1 MTVPII
7 KAIAALIATATLGTG
22 ATGTATAAGLTD
34 TRTDAAATTVTAT
47 ADTSSLPDHLINGTF
62 DYPTCPGGKASCDV
76 DPTTGWGGFYKD
88 FGGDNKF
95 APIDNWDRS
104 KFGWDSDQEGMRP
117 DQQPT
122 SHQKLQHCVQLGHA
136 NNNNGQKVNRYAEII
151 AETPTGAIY
160 QDIATVPGVMYR
172 WTLKHASAS
181 TSHADSMAVMI
192 GDPGKETA
200 QEATRTTVN
209 GYGDKLGKVGTT
221 ITTKGPGVAWETYT
235 GTYIATSTVTRFTY
249 RSLQGDTKLLH
260 TGNWIDDVSFDKAYK
275 LTYDKNASDA
285 TGQVPSDQYG
295 KENTTQPAK
304 TNGNGKVRLASDTT
318 ALSDHLVNGDF
329 SVNYHDQWKNT
340 DWTSIDP
347 NNGRM
352 LVQSTNWKWYA
363 INGWDKAKFAWLS
376 TQKAGS
382 NIEQKANAV
391 ELQYDAHADNMYAE
405 LCAYEAGTAI
415 YQDLKTVP
423 GTLYKVRLKHASL
436 SSAYLDKMQVMIG
449 APGHETPVEM
459 TRTTVNG
466 HGDKLNEKS
475 TTIATKATN
484 SNDRDHG
491 DQWETYEGTY
501 IIPANQTITRFTF
514 KSVDARSLN
523 RGNALDDIVFDKAY
537 RLSYDKNA
545 SDASGSVPSNERGKE
560 NTVQPAKAKTTGT
573 LRLASDDDVA
583 AYAASNLPEQIV
595 NGGFDYPS
603 VPSWTTLSESGSNKY
618 NKGKLFATINPGT
631 GKYGSG
637 CAMSTTGKAIP
648 NWNRSSFAWNSTQ
661 GDAHYPGMSCE
672 AGNVELNYDSVH
684 HNQFAELTA
693 DQQGT
698 AIYQDVKVTPG
709 TMMKWSLKH
718 SSATSAYVDK
728 MQVMIGEPYKETAQE
743 ATRIAS
749 ENGNKVGEKM
759 TTISTPTTSDRADNK
774 KWDTYSGT
782 YLVPDGVTTVRFTF
796 KSVASAEWY
805 SGNDLDDIEF
815 SRSYKLTYD
824 ANSSDASGQVPS
836 DTTANTVKQAK
847 AKAKTTGTVRA
858 VADRTASGLTVHDL
872 KNGEIAPVQYGDFK
886 FSTVNGFSADQV
898 TDVNGFTVK
907 TNSNPFWEALHTDG
921 TNTAYFPTK
930 NGASL
935 VLHHVGQWR
944 DSSGAQRW
952 LNARITVNGQNL
964 GFLYYETL
972 THHFNIGYGKK
983 DKKPSSRPYMDVTV
997 DFLLDDGSTPH
1008 GLRGVTGFTDLDG
1021 GTSGYN
1027 EGVELVSGFDGAYVR
1042 SDAHLARFG
1051 TNGWAGATDE
1061 NAKVADAHG
1070 MKHYVG
1076 ATFTGSS
1083 FRARWSVASGQ
1094 ARGSAFQPVD
1104 STIAYRL
1111 IYDKNAQDAAGS
1123 IPSDTAANTTRPAK
1137 SETDGKVSDLV
1148 QRTTTHADGS
1158 VTVKTIDT
1166 STDTVSGCQ
1175 VYYPAG
1181 QKIRL
1186 ATLAKDDDCWDSTM
1200 LTRTSAAGKKMKML
1214 GWSESQYHDDN
1225 AGALSTITPTV
1236 TMPVGGKTVYAVWVS
1251 SGVTLTY
1258 NVNTPEGATPPVT
1271 PNGITVPYNTVIND
1285 TSGWKAG
1292 STTIIPG
1299 YRFLGWYTDPRD
1311 VIEPTD
1317 PRCEIYP
1324 NLDMCQ
1330 PQTVPLYP
1338 FWGRALTA
1346 DITVYAHWERADTQV
1361 MYDANGGKGA
1371 HAPTDGRQ
1379 HSTIAM
1385 PSDVSQSFSRDGYSF
1400 AGWNTKPDGSGVS
1413 YKDGDGV
1420 PVEDKVV
1427 TLYAQWRAKIFVMP
1441 EAGGKGGPSPLT
1453 VIPAVIAGLA
1463 LMVGLA
1469 GTRRRFKASRQTGR
1483 HGR

>member
-1 MTVPII
+1 MTIPII

-22 ATGTATAAGLTD
+22 VTGTATAAGLTD

-221 ITTKGPGVAWETYT
+221 ITTRGAGVAWETYT

-347 NNGRM
+347 NNGRT
-352 LVQSTNWKWYA
+352 LIPWKWYA
-363 INGWDKAKFAWLS
+363 INGWNKAKFAWLS

-415 YQDLKTVP
+415 YQDLKTLP

-484 SNDRDHG
+484 SNNRDHSG
-491 DQWETYEGTY
+491 QWETYESTY
-501 IIPANQTITRFTF
+501 IIPANQTVTRFTF

-523 RGNALDDIVFDKAY
+523 NGNALDDIVFDKAY

-637 CAMSTTGKAIP
+637 CAMSTTGRAIP
-648 NWNRSSFAWNSTQ
+648 NWNRSNFAWNSTQ
-661 GDAHYPGMSCE
+661 GDTHHSGGMSCE

-743 ATRIAS
+743 ATRITS

-782 YLVPDGVTTVRFTF
+782 YLVPDKVTTVRFTF
-796 KSVASAEWY
+796 KSIASAEWY
-805 SGNDLDDIEF
+805 SGNDLDDIKF
-815 SRSYKLTYD
+815 SRSYQL
-824 ANSSDASGQVPS
+824 S
-836 DTTANTVKQAK
+836 
-847 AKAKTTGTVRA
+847 
-858 VADRTASGLTVHDL
+858 
-872 KNGEIAPVQYGDFK
+872 
-886 FSTVNGFSADQV
+886 
-898 TDVNGFTVK
+898 
-907 TNSNPFWEALHTDG
+907 
-921 TNTAYFPTK
+921 
-930 NGASL
+930 
-935 VLHHVGQWR
+935 
-944 DSSGAQRW
+944 
-952 LNARITVNGQNL
+952 
-964 GFLYYETL
+964 
-972 THHFNIGYGKK
+972 
-983 DKKPSSRPYMDVTV
+983 
-997 DFLLDDGSTPH
+997 
-1008 GLRGVTGFTDLDG
+1008 
-1021 GTSGYN
+1021 
-1027 EGVELVSGFDGAYVR
+1027 
-1042 SDAHLARFG
+1042 
-1051 TNGWAGATDE
+1051 
-1061 NAKVADAHG
+1061 
-1070 MKHYVG
+1070 
-1076 ATFTGSS
+1076 
-1083 FRARWSVASGQ
+1083 
-1094 ARGSAFQPVD
+1094 
-1104 STIAYRL
+1104 
-1111 IYDKNAQDAAGS
+1111 YDKNAQDAAGS
-1123 IPSDTAANTTRPAK
+1123 IPSDKAANTTRPAK

-1148 QRTTTHADGS
+1148 QRTTTHEDGS

-1166 STDTVSGCQ
+1166 STDVVSGCQ

-1181 QKIRL
+1181 QKITL

-1200 LTRTSAAGKKMKML
+1200 LTRPDVDGRKMKML
-1214 GWSESQYHDDN
+1214 GWSESRYRDDN

-1258 NVNTPEGATPPVT
+1258 NVNTPEGVTPPVT

-1285 TSGWKAG
+1285 TSGWKIG
-1292 STTIIPG
+1292 STTVLPG
-1299 YRFLGWYTDPRD
+1299 YRFRGWYTDPRD

-1324 NLDMCQ
+1324 NMTMCQ

-1441 EAGGKGGPSPLT
+1441 EAGGEGGPSPLT

-1463 LMVGLA
+1463 LMVGLV

>member
-1 MTVPII
+1 MTIPII

-221 ITTKGPGVAWETYT
+221 ITTKGPGAAWETYT

-275 LTYDKNASDA
+275 LTYD
-285 TGQVPSDQYG
+285 
-295 KENTTQPAK
+295 
-304 TNGNGKVRLASDTT
+304 
-318 ALSDHLVNGDF
+318 
-329 SVNYHDQWKNT
+329 
-340 DWTSIDP
+340 
-347 NNGRM
+347 
-352 LVQSTNWKWYA
+352 
-363 INGWDKAKFAWLS
+363 
-376 TQKAGS
+376 
-382 NIEQKANAV
+382 
-391 ELQYDAHADNMYAE
+391 
-405 LCAYEAGTAI
+405 
-415 YQDLKTVP
+415 
-423 GTLYKVRLKHASL
+423 
-436 SSAYLDKMQVMIG
+436 
-449 APGHETPVEM
+449 
-459 TRTTVNG
+459 
-466 HGDKLNEKS
+466 
-475 TTIATKATN
+475 
-484 SNDRDHG
+484 
-491 DQWETYEGTY
+491 
-501 IIPANQTITRFTF
+501 
-514 KSVDARSLN
+514 
-523 RGNALDDIVFDKAY
+523 
-537 RLSYDKNA
+537 
-545 SDASGSVPSNERGKE
+545 
-560 NTVQPAKAKTTGT
+560 
-573 LRLASDDDVA
+573 
-583 AYAASNLPEQIV
+583 
-595 NGGFDYPS
+595 
-603 VPSWTTLSESGSNKY
+603 
-618 NKGKLFATINPGT
+618 
-631 GKYGSG
+631 
-637 CAMSTTGKAIP
+637 
-648 NWNRSSFAWNSTQ
+648 
-661 GDAHYPGMSCE
+661 
-672 AGNVELNYDSVH
+672 
-684 HNQFAELTA
+684 
-693 DQQGT
+693 
-698 AIYQDVKVTPG
+698 
-709 TMMKWSLKH
+709 
-718 SSATSAYVDK
+718 
-728 MQVMIGEPYKETAQE
+728 
-743 ATRIAS
+743 
-749 ENGNKVGEKM
+749 
-759 TTISTPTTSDRADNK
+759 
-774 KWDTYSGT
+774 
-782 YLVPDGVTTVRFTF
+782 
-796 KSVASAEWY
+796 
-805 SGNDLDDIEF
+805 
-815 SRSYKLTYD
+815 

-836 DTTANTVKQAK
+836 DTTANTVKQ

-898 TDVNGFTVK
+898 TDVKGFTVK
-907 TNSNPFWEALHTDG
+907 TNSNT
-921 TNTAYFPTK
+921 TYFPTK
-930 NGASL
+930 KGASL

-952 LNARITVNGQNL
+952 LNARITVNGQKL

-997 DFLLDDGSTPH
+997 DFLLDDGHTPQ

-1051 TNGWAGATDE
+1051 TNGWAGTTDE
-1061 NAKVADAHG
+1061 NAKVADEYG

-1094 ARGSAFQPVD
+1094 ARASAFQPVD

-1111 IYDKNAQDAAGS
+1111 TYDKNAQDAAGS
-1123 IPSDTAANTTRPAK
+1123 IPSDKAANTTRPAK

-1200 LTRTSAAGKKMKML
+1200 LTRPDVDGKKMKML
-1214 GWSESQYHDDN
+1214 GWSESRYRDDN

-1251 SGVTLTY
+1251 SDVTLTY
-1258 NVNTPEGATPPVT
+1258 NVNTPEGVTPPVT

-1330 PQTVPLYP
+1330 PHTVPLYP

-1379 HSTIAM
+1379 HSTITT